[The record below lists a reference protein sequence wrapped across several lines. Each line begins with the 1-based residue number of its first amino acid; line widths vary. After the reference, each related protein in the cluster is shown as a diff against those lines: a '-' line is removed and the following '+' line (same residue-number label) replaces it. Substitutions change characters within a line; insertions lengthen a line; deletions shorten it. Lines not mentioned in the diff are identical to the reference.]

1 MESFGEFC
9 ESRNKLEIEVDK
21 FKGQDLS
28 GYCNFVE
35 KLYESAKENSEKYKL
50 TNMMINRFGLERRT
64 SQPVI
69 SDQEVPNSVE
79 IVDINNEEAIYNV
92 KNVDKIK
99 DDKEKKRDKKYG

>member
-1 MESFGEFC
+1 
-9 ESRNKLEIEVDK
+9 
-21 FKGQDLS
+21 
-28 GYCNFVE
+28 
-35 KLYESAKENSEKYKL
+35 
-50 TNMMINRFGLERRT
+50 MINRFGLERRT

-99 DDKEKKRDKKYG
+99 DDKEKKRVKKFG

>member
-1 MESFGEFC
+1 M
-9 ESRNKLEIEVDK
+9 
-21 FKGQDLS
+21 
-28 GYCNFVE
+28 
-35 KLYESAKENSEKYKL
+35 
-50 TNMMINRFGLERRT
+50 ERRT

-99 DDKEKKRDKKYG
+99 DDKEKKRVKKFG